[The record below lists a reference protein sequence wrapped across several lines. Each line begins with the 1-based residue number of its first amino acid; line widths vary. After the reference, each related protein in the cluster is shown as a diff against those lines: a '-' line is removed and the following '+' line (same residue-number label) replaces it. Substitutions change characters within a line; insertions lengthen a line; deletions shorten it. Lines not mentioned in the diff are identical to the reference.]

1 MPNYKISVSK
11 DSKRY
16 SIIFKADNEMAARDR
31 VHKEWYSILGVEEI
45 KSIEDVWTTFIF
57 EWYRNWEFKHWKIAW
72 DDIFKV
78 YVNLTKNLE
87 YNIISIYSEKDK
99 DLSQEQKDK
108 ILNELKEEYE
118 LIFRNKR
125 DKIDELR
132 DKIKKEKWE
141 NINIDQFYLKKE
153 LEETNKLIVHVL
165 WKLESMILWNSIVNL
180 DSEQR
185 HKFENIYNSIIK
197 LKKSTNI
204 SKLKEIWELALQKIW
219 KLELAKLEE
228 TKDQKNRELLNETNK
243 LLKDFGSKEKFI
255 EKDRD
260 IWYQTKQFV
269 DYLKSFF
276 RKKERPI
283 KSYEVVDKESHS
295 YVRTQLYLSKYE
307 EKLRENTI
315 YIFKNFFKL
324 LRDKDLKEMTY
335 LKRTVIKQN
344 IFLLKSRL
352 EWKVF
357 SYSLIVKSFGWFFVN
372 LSQFFELVRKN
383 LFYVIFLYVIIFL
396 ILVNI
401 NYNFWDFWEYNFSWI
416 YLFLGIILAYILL
429 SLSQN
434 IFFVILNFALF
445 SFIIILWVINF

>member
-31 VHKEWYSILGVEEI
+31 VHKEGYSILGVEEI
-45 KSIEDVWTTFIF
+45 KSIEDVGTTFIF
-57 EWYRNWEFKHWKIAW
+57 EGYRNGEFKHGKIAG

-132 DKIKKEKWE
+132 DKIKKEKGE

-165 WKLESMILWNSIVNL
+165 GKLESMILGNSIVNL

-204 SKLKEIWELALQKIW
+204 SKLKEIGELALQKIG

-228 TKDQKNRELLNETNK
+228 TKDQKNRDLLNETNK

-260 IWYQTKQFV
+260 IGYQTKQFV

-324 LRDKDLKEMTY
+324 LRDKELKEMTY

-352 EWKVF
+352 EGKVF
-357 SYSLIVKSFGWFFVN
+357 SYSLVVKSFSGFFVN

-383 LFYVIFLYVIIFL
+383 LFYVIFLYVMIFL
-396 ILVNI
+396 ILINI
-401 NYNFWDFWEYNFSWI
+401 NYHFGDFGEYNFSGI
-416 YLFLGIILAYILL
+416 YLFIGIILAYILL
-429 SLSQN
+429 SFSKN

-445 SFIIILWVINF
+445 SFIIILGVINF

>member
-87 YNIISIYSEKDK
+87 YDIISIYSEKDK

-118 LIFRNKR
+118 FIFRNKR

-243 LLKDFGSKEKFI
+243 LLKDC
-255 EKDRD
+255 
-260 IWYQTKQFV
+260 
-269 DYLKSFF
+269 
-276 RKKERPI
+276 
-283 KSYEVVDKESHS
+283 
-295 YVRTQLYLSKYE
+295 E
-307 EKLRENTI
+307 E
-315 YIFKNFFKL
+315 
-324 LRDKDLKEMTY
+324 
-335 LKRTVIKQN
+335 
-344 IFLLKSRL
+344 
-352 EWKVF
+352 
-357 SYSLIVKSFGWFFVN
+357 
-372 LSQFFELVRKN
+372 
-383 LFYVIFLYVIIFL
+383 
-396 ILVNI
+396 
-401 NYNFWDFWEYNFSWI
+401 
-416 YLFLGIILAYILL
+416 
-429 SLSQN
+429 
-434 IFFVILNFALF
+434 ILNNR
-445 SFIIILWVINF
+445 IR

>member
-57 EWYRNWEFKHWKIAW
+57 EWYRNWEFKHWNIAW

-228 TKDQKNRELLNETNK
+228 TKDQKNRDLLNETNK

-324 LRDKDLKEMTY
+324 LRDKELKEMTY

-357 SYSLIVKSFGWFFVN
+357 SYSLVVKSFSWFFVN

-396 ILVNI
+396 ILINI
-401 NYNFWDFWEYNFSWI
+401 NYHFWDFWEYNFSWI
-416 YLFLGIILAYILL
+416 YLFIGIILAYILL
-429 SLSQN
+429 SFSKN

>member
-315 YIFKNFFKL
+315 YILKNF
-324 LRDKDLKEMTY
+324 LK
-335 LKRTVIKQN
+335 
-344 IFLLKSRL
+344 
-352 EWKVF
+352 
-357 SYSLIVKSFGWFFVN
+357 
-372 LSQFFELVRKN
+372 
-383 LFYVIFLYVIIFL
+383 
-396 ILVNI
+396 
-401 NYNFWDFWEYNFSWI
+401 
-416 YLFLGIILAYILL
+416 
-429 SLSQN
+429 
-434 IFFVILNFALF
+434 
-445 SFIIILWVINF
+445 III